1 MAQSLD
7 GDSKAKLS
15 AHRTKIGRKTIWK
28 TAQDME
34 RELVMRVLS
43 RSWMTV
49 GMDDLEAA
57 AKVLNINAMTY
68 SHPYLQD
75 TGDCL
80 LE

>member
-1 MAQSLD
+1 
-7 GDSKAKLS
+7 
-15 AHRTKIGRKTIWK
+15 
-28 TAQDME
+28 ME

>member
-43 RSWMTV
+43 RKGSFDSGV
-49 GMDDLEAA
+49 RLSSGSFD
-57 AKVLNINAMTY
+57 
-68 SHPYLQD
+68 
-75 TGDCL
+75 
-80 LE
+80 